1 MGRKKKV
8 ETIEVVKDYGEWD
21 NIPESWEDLTLKQMQ
36 EINKIT
42 KENGKDFNMYNSLF
56 ILCGKSK
63 EEVDNLPVPFFKE
76 ICNRLIF
83 LKTKVPDVEAKPY
96 CEIDGQ
102 RYQVN
107 LMEDLTVGEFSAV
120 DTVLR
125 TDDNDLATIL
135 AVLCRKPDEKFDK
148 EYENNEFDNRI
159 KMYENAKMID
169 VLPVITFFLQL
180 WIISNQI
187 TNIHSEVEEGINHI
201 INDIQN
207 SPKNSASHLSYWK
220 KRKLLKKL
228 KKLRNQIS

>member
-1 MGRKKKV
+1 MGRKKK
-8 ETIEVVKDYGEWD
+8 ETIEVVKDYGEWN
-21 NIPESWEDLTLKQMQ
+21 NIPESWEDISLKTME
-36 EINKIT
+36 EINKRT
-42 KENGKDFNMYNSLF
+42 KEKGENFDMFDCMDIICN
-56 ILCGKSK
+56 KSK
-63 EEVDNLPVPFFKE
+63 EEIDALPVPFFE
-76 ICNRLIF
+76 SVCNRLIF
-83 LKTKVPDVEAKPY
+83 LKTSLPEVEAKPY
-96 CEIDGQ
+96 CTINGE

-220 KRKLLKKL
+220 KRKILRRLKKL
-228 KKLRNQIS
+228 KNQIS

>member
-1 MGRKKKV
+1 MGRKKK
-8 ETIEVVKDYGEWD
+8 ETIEVVKDFGVWD

-42 KENGKDFNMYNSLF
+42 KENGKDFDMYNCLF

-63 EEVDNLPVPFFKE
+63 EEVDNLPVPFFEE

-83 LKTKVPDVEAKPY
+83 LKTKLPDIEAKPY

-169 VLPVITFFLQL
+169 VLPVITFFLQCFQ
-180 WIISNQI
+180 ISEAI
-187 TNIHSEVEEGINHI
+187 THLSSEVEQGIDHI
-201 INDIQN
+201 ISDIQ
-207 SPKNSASHLSYWK
+207 SSQKNGDSKGLSWR
-220 KRKLLKKL
+220 KRKKILREL